1 MNVAVPHVCDC
12 RQGAGAGAAA
22 ARAVCREA
30 VTDEEAG
37 APPSPAQEPPADA
50 APLATDEP
58 RTR

>member
-12 RQGAGAGAAA
+12 RQGAEAGAAA

-30 VTDEEAG
+30 VTDETAG
-37 APPSPAQEPPADA
+37 APPGSAGGLPADA
-50 APLATDEP
+50 ARLAGDAP